1 MPRRT
6 KRRTNRKIKKGGLFA
21 NLGPFATKK
30 PKMDQRGRHEMFKK
44 NRTMVESSED
54 IRGCAITSWGSRRK
68 KKSCVSDKWKQR
80 GCYWA
85 TFDND
90 CYDVN
95 ENLDKE
101 FWKRLKQEYIRYD
114 GLTPEQA
121 KEKISVAKKEVKQ
134 AKRDYKK
141 LKGRS
146 DYLTSE
152 SLKSSS
158 RSSSRRSRS
167 SSRSSSRR

>member
-6 KRRTNRKIKKGGLFA
+6 KRRTNRKLKKGGSLA
-21 NLGPFATKK
+21 NLGPYASKK
-30 PKMDQRGRHEMFKK
+30 PKMDQRGRHETFKR
-44 NRTMVESSED
+44 NRTKVESSEGV
-54 IRGCAITSWGSRRK
+54 RGCEFTSWGSRRK
-68 KKSCVSDKWKQR
+68 KKSCVSNKWKQR
-80 GCYWA
+80 GCYW
-85 TFDND
+85 FEIGDD

-95 ENLDKE
+95 EKIN
-101 FWKRLKQEYIRYD
+101 WKDI
-114 GLTPEQA
+114 EQNA
-121 KEKISVAKKEVKQ
+121 LNKGVKKSKIKKIINDAKKEVKQ

-158 RSSSRRSRS
+158 RRSSKRSSKRSSRR
-167 SSRSSSRR
+167 